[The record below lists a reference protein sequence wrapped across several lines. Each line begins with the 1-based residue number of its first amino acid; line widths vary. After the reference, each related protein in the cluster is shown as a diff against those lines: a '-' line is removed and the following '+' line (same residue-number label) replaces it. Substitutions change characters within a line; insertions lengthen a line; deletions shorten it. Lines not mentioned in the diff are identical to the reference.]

1 MGAIR
6 IPIVIKIYTS
16 LDPSWDAVPI
26 GIWSSIELNT
36 SIVCACAMTL
46 KPLINR
52 VFPRLFTDDYNRQD
66 SKEDVTGD
74 GSGETGKGLPLTIGR
89 RRNRRIV
96 PDETLA
102 LETLGNRHDML
113 TKGPHGSELRTTT
126 SASSPSPE
134 PPDVEHGQSSGP
146 GPDSPDPRRFR

>member
-6 IPIVIKIYTS
+6 IPIVVKIYTS
-16 LDPSWDAVPI
+16 LDPTWDAVPI

-66 SKEDVTGD
+66 SKEDVTDD
-74 GSGETGKGLPLTIGR
+74 GSGRAGGGHPLTIGR

-102 LETLGNRHDML
+102 LETLDNRHGMP
-113 TKGPHGSELRTTT
+113 TKGSHGSELRTTT

-134 PPDVEHGQSSGP
+134 PPDAEHGQSSVSVP
-146 GPDSPDPRRFR
+146 GSPDPRRSR